1 MVDVHGSKRPFK
13 IKLEICVTHGQSSGF
28 KKPAEREDNVEK
40 SRKKTRFVQ
49 QLNEALKWM

>member
-1 MVDVHGSKRPFK
+1 MGKARV
-13 IKLEICVTHGQSSGF
+13 L